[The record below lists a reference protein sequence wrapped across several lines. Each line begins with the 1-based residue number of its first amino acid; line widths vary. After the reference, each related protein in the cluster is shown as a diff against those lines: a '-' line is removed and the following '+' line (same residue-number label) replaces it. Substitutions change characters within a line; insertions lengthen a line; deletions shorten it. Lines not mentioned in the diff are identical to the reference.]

1 MLIKDY
7 FIEDVAVVEE
17 TEEVPRCLPKET
29 ICFKNLAGV
38 LKKKMFT
45 TGRRLKRAH
54 MFQQDSLTAAIAL
67 LSVLYK
73 LW

>member
-1 MLIKDY
+1 MLIKENY
-7 FIEDVAVVEE
+7 FIEDVAVMEE

-29 ICFKNLAGV
+29 ICFKSLASV
-38 LKKKMFT
+38 LKKVHHGQKD
-45 TGRRLKRAH
+45 KRYT
-54 MFQQDSLTAAIAL
+54 FQQESLTAAIAL